1 MGRED
6 LRTEELRTPFE
17 RAFDAPPELVARSP
31 GRVDL
36 IGEHTDYQDGFTLP
50 VALDLGTDV
59 AVWRRPGGLLRTVAR
74 ELDATDTW
82 PIDAL
87 RPAEGSEWAR

>member
-1 MGRED
+1 M
-6 LRTEELRTPFE
+6 
-17 RAFDAPPELVARSP
+17 RSP
-31 GRVDL
+31 GRADL
-36 IGEHTDYQDGFTLP
+36 IGEHTDYKDGFMLP

-59 AVWRRPGGLLRTVAR
+59 AVRRRRGGLLRTVAR

-87 RPAEGSEWAR
+87 RPAEGPEWAR